1 MNTKQIATWG
11 AWGAAVILT
20 WFSVST
26 IGEIVNQV
34 RSTQIAS
41 ADANNESGAVFGD
54 FSLADSA
61 LVTESTVQF
70 HEFVGKHT
78 TPFRDDGKPPPRVRR
93 IGKEERKKERPALRI
108 KGILEKENPL
118 AVIEDPS
125 GKTYICEAG
134 DTVLEQRIVSI
145 SPKEVILNDK
155 YGTYDLKAPEN

>member
-1 MNTKQIATWG
+1 METKQIVTWG
-11 AWGAAVILT
+11 AWGAVVIFM
-20 WFSVST
+20 WFAVST
-26 IGEIVNQV
+26 IGEIVE
-34 RSTQIAS
+34 RATSTQIAS
-41 ADANNESGAVFGD
+41 ADADSENGTGFDD

-93 IGKEERKKERPALRI
+93 IGKEEQKKERPTLKI

-134 DTVLEQRIVSI
+134 DTVLEQRIVRI
-145 SPKEVILNDK
+145 SSKEVILNDK